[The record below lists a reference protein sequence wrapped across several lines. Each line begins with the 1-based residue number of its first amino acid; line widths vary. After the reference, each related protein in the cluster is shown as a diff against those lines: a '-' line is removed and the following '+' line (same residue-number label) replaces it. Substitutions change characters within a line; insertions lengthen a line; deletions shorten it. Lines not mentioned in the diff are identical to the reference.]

1 MDRASYMLWYNFIMF
16 NLDEEKTEVM
26 SRDLTPA
33 MREKASKPKK
43 TWFFKRLGDGRV
55 IATEEREA
63 WQICYNRSTWKRRDF
78 QLIGTSDGS
87 TFYRITRESIVEAQQ
102 LEPEIEKKK
111 AELEKFMKREED
123 LILDEVVDMEG
134 DPADEENERNKQ
146 KVLRLRK
153 IIDDLHE
160 TLDTL
165 EARYKD
171 LVADV
176 VQRATNA
183 EMEVAIKNQA
193 KRLADGL
200 DVDWPDQNLNIQ
212 TPEAKAGGRQKI
224 LGLIGGR
231 V

>member
-1 MDRASYMLWYNFIMF
+1 MF
-16 NLDEEKTEVM
+16 NLDDERQQVM
-26 SRDLTPA
+26 SQDLTPA
-33 MREKASKPKK
+33 MMQKASAPKK
-43 TWFFKRLGDGRV
+43 TWFFKRLGDGKV

-78 QLIGTSDGS
+78 QLIGTSDGT
-87 TFYRITRESIVEAQQ
+87 TFHRIVKQSIVDAQK
-102 LEPEIEKKK
+102 LEPEINQKK

-134 DPADEENERNKQ
+134 DPSDVENERNKQ
-146 KVLRLRK
+146 KVIRLRK

-160 TLDTL
+160 SLD
-165 EARYKD
+165 EMEERYRA

-176 VQRATNA
+176 VQTATDA

-193 KRLADGL
+193 DRIAQGL

-231 V
+231 MG

>member
-1 MDRASYMLWYNFIMF
+1 MF
-16 NLDEEKTEVM
+16 NLDEERQQVM
-26 SRDLTPA
+26 SQDLTPA
-33 MREKASKPKK
+33 MMQKASAPKK
-43 TWFFKRLGDGRV
+43 TWFFKRLGDGKI

-78 QLIGTSDGS
+78 QLIGTSDGT
-87 TFYRITRESIVEAQQ
+87 TFHRIVKQSIVDAQK
-102 LEPEIEKKK
+102 LEPEINKKK

-134 DPADEENERNKQ
+134 DPSDEENERNKQ

-153 IIDDLHE
+153 IIDDLNE
-160 TLDTL
+160 SLD
-165 EARYKD
+165 EMEERYRT

-176 VQRATNA
+176 VQTATDA

-193 KRLADGL
+193 DRIAQGL

-212 TPEAKAGGRQKI
+212 TPEAKNNGRQKI

-231 V
+231 LG

>member
-1 MDRASYMLWYNFIMF
+1 MF
-16 NLDEEKTEVM
+16 NLDDERQQVM
-26 SRDLTPA
+26 SQDLTPA
-33 MREKASKPKK
+33 MMQKASAPKK
-43 TWFFKRLGDGRV
+43 TWFFKRLGDGKV

-78 QLIGTSDGS
+78 QLIGTSDGT
-87 TFYRITRESIVEAQQ
+87 TFHRIVKQSIVDAQK
-102 LEPEIEKKK
+102 LEPEINQKK

-134 DPADEENERNKQ
+134 DPSDVENERNKQ

-160 TLDTL
+160 SLD
-165 EARYKD
+165 EMEERYRA

-176 VQRATNA
+176 VQTATDA

-193 KRLADGL
+193 DRIAQGL

-231 V
+231 MG

>member
-1 MDRASYMLWYNFIMF
+1 MF
-16 NLDEEKTEVM
+16 NIDEERQQVM

-33 MREKASKPKK
+33 MLEKANRPKK
-43 TWFFKRLGDGRV
+43 TWFFKRLGDGKI

-63 WQICYNRSTWKRRDF
+63 WQIVYNRSTWKRRDF
-78 QLIGTSDGS
+78 QLIGTSDGT
-87 TFYRITRESIVEAQQ
+87 TFNRIVKESISDAQK
-102 LEPEIEKKK
+102 LEPEINKKK

-134 DPADEENERNKQ
+134 DPSDVENERNKQ

-153 IIDDLHE
+153 IIDDLHT
-160 TLDTL
+160 TLD
-165 EARYKD
+165 EMEDRYKD

-176 VQRATNA
+176 VQKATDA
-183 EMEVAIKNQA
+183 EMEVAIANQA
-193 KRLADGL
+193 ERIKQGL

-212 TPEAKAGGRQKI
+212 TPEAKSGGRQKI

-231 V
+231 MG

>member
-1 MDRASYMLWYNFIMF
+1 MF

-43 TWFFKRLGDGRV
+43 TWFFKRLGDGKV

-78 QLIGTSDGS
+78 QLIGTSDGT
-87 TFYRITRESIVEAQQ
+87 TFAKITRESIVEAQQ

-134 DPADEENERNKQ
+134 DPEDAENERNKQ

-153 IIDDLHE
+153 IIDDLHND
-160 TLDTL
+160 LDTM
-165 EARYKD
+165 EARYKE

-176 VQRATNA
+176 VQRATDA
-183 EMEVAIKNQA
+183 EMKVAIKNQEE
-193 KRLADGL
+193 RLKQGL
-200 DVDWPDQNLNIQ
+200 DVDWPDANLNIQ

-231 V
+231 M